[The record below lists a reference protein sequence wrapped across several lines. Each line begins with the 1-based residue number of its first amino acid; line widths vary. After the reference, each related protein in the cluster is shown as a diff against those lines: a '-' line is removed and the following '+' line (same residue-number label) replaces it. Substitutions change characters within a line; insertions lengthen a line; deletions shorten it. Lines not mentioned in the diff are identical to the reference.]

1 MRMLIE
7 GGHRE
12 EMLEYI
18 VSGVGIEESQCVIP
32 AIRNKGGGYIP
43 VCDGPDG
50 LALPGLMTARYS

>member
-18 VSGVGIEESQCVIP
+18 VSVF
-32 AIRNKGGGYIP
+32 
-43 VCDGPDG
+43 G
-50 LALPGLMTARYS
+50 LKKANVSYLRSATKVEGTSLSVMGQMDWCCRDS